1 MTTDAWPLFGRSGEL
16 ERVSALLHD
25 GDQAGV
31 VLAGSAGV
39 GKTRLACE
47 CLTMARTMSYA
58 VTRITATA
66 SAAGMPLGAFG
77 PLLPAPCRADAS
89 PTGISALLGHVRR
102 AIAGGSLGGRLALL
116 VDDAHLLDDESA
128 VLVHQLA
135 TTRAAVV
142 IATMR
147 SGTAAPDPL
156 VALWKDETLAR
167 IDLEPLAPPVIEDLL
182 VAVLGGPV
190 DGATRHFLAAR
201 TRGNVQLLR
210 ELVLAAVEAEVLRDE
225 GGVWR
230 LVATPPAS
238 PRLVELVESGL
249 QSLSDE
255 ERTVVETVA
264 CGEPLG
270 MAVLA
275 QLVDARHVEALERR
289 GLVTV
294 GRDGRRREAS
304 LTYPV
309 HGDVVRTRMPAVR
322 SEALR
327 QALAA
332 AFETVGMNRRHDV
345 LRVVG
350 WRLEGGGQIPATLA
364 TAAADRAHL
373 VGDTDLAARLAE
385 AAVEADGGFDAA
397 LLAGWL
403 AGLRG
408 HGELAERRLE
418 ALVPV
423 ARSDARRA
431 VVAVARA
438 DNLLMHCGRPEQA
451 LAVLAEAEAG
461 VSGLAWRDELHSK
474 RAYALFSLGARAKAT
489 AVAARVV
496 SRATGSA
503 LSEACVVLAL
513 AHAHAGRTGAALR
526 ACRLGEGAAS
536 RPPGVPV
543 YWPEWIHGWTRCE
556 SLLVAGKLAPAEEEA
571 RRQYDRAVAG
581 GCRTAQAA
589 FACALNRVTLRQGRA
604 LTAAGWGREAV
615 SLLRGASPQ
624 FALRWALADLAWA
637 LALGGGFDESAAV
650 LAELDASDVG
660 VDGPFDA
667 DADHARA
674 WLAVGRGELE
684 TARTVLCGTAA
695 RAAEQGAFAVEA
707 QALYDLA
714 RLGAES
720 SVLSRL
726 LELEEVVEGPLVP
739 AQARVVS
746 ALVRSD
752 PREAE
757 AASEVLEEIGAVLL
771 AAEAAA
777 STAALWRRAGES
789 RRATLAERRAALL
802 RGRCEAALTPA
813 LAGVVTRG
821 ALTAREREVARLAAG
836 GLSNREIT
844 QRLFL
849 SVRTVEN
856 QLQRAYAKL
865 GVRSRTE
872 LAAVLRSA

>member
-1 MTTDAWPLFGRSGEL
+1 MARSASDRPCQSLVSVPLPGS
-16 ERVSALLHD
+16 SAL
-25 GDQAGV
+25 
-31 VLAGSAGV
+31 
-39 GKTRLACE
+39 
-47 CLTMARTMSYA
+47 
-58 VTRITATA
+58 
-66 SAAGMPLGAFG
+66 
-77 PLLPAPCRADAS
+77 
-89 PTGISALLGHVRR
+89 
-102 AIAGGSLGGRLALL
+102 
-116 VDDAHLLDDESA
+116 
-128 VLVHQLA
+128 
-135 TTRAAVV
+135 
-142 IATMR
+142 
-147 SGTAAPDPL
+147 
-156 VALWKDETLAR
+156 
-167 IDLEPLAPPVIEDLL
+167 
-182 VAVLGGPV
+182 
-190 DGATRHFLAAR
+190 
-201 TRGNVQLLR
+201 
-210 ELVLAAVEAEVLRDE
+210 
-225 GGVWR
+225 
-230 LVATPPAS
+230 
-238 PRLVELVESGL
+238 
-249 QSLSDE
+249 
-255 ERTVVETVA
+255 
-264 CGEPLG
+264 
-270 MAVLA
+270 
-275 QLVDARHVEALERR
+275 
-289 GLVTV
+289 
-294 GRDGRRREAS
+294 
-304 LTYPV
+304 
-309 HGDVVRTRMPAVR
+309 
-322 SEALR
+322 
-327 QALAA
+327 
-332 AFETVGMNRRHDV
+332 
-345 LRVVG
+345 
-350 WRLEGGGQIPATLA
+350 LEGGGQIPATLA
-364 TAAADRAHL
+364 TAAADQAHH

-408 HGELAERRLE
+408 QGELAERRLA

-438 DNLLMHCGRPEQA
+438 DNLLMHCGKPEQA

-474 RAYALFSLGARAKAT
+474 RAYALLSLGGRAKAT

-536 RPPGVPV
+536 SPPGVPV

-556 SLLVAGKLAPAEEEA
+556 SLLVAGRLDLAEQEA
-571 RRQYDRAVAG
+571 RQQYDRAVAG
-581 GCRTAQAA
+581 CCRTAQAA
-589 FACALNRVTLRQGRA
+589 FACALNRITLRQGRA
-604 LTAAGWGREAV
+604 LTAAAWGREAV

-624 FALRWALADLAWA
+624 FALRWALADLGWA
-637 LALGGGFDESAAV
+637 LALGGAYDEAEAI
-650 LAELDASDVG
+650 LAELDASDG

-667 DADHARA
+667 EADHARA
-674 WLAVGRGELE
+674 WLAAGRGDVE
-684 TARTVLCGTAA
+684 TARAVLCGTAA

-739 AQARVVS
+739 AEARLAS

-757 AASEVLEEIGAVLL
+757 AASNELEEIGAVLL

-777 STAALWRRAGES
+777 STATLWRRAGES
-789 RRATLAERRAALL
+789 RRATLAERRAAML

-844 QRLFL
+844 KQLFL